1 MPDILILHF
10 PNAAYVLLSLSGLS
24 LIAVY
29 LLRWRY
35 YTLARKYADW
45 QAEAQDVEVAT
56 HVALYNQKDADVP
69 VYPNISVVVTTRNQ
83 EVQLEQLLL
92 KLLQQEYAGC
102 YEVIVADQKSRDDTQ
117 DVVKRL
123 QERFSNLRH
132 TYVPQTSRFIELR
145 KLALTLGIKAS
156 YSEWIIV
163 VNPETIPVTNRW
175 LQHFSENLLPG
186 IDFVEAYYNYEDD
199 GSFVARRSI
208 LERVRR
214 FCRRLHAFENNCV
227 LGCETANF
235 AVRKSWFMDRKGF
248 IDSLCLPFGE
258 ESIFAYRHAETDRT
272 AFLCALDT
280 KLVEELP
287 TSVELRERR
296 ICEAEVCRVL
306 KGFAQKYTR
315 RESMAS
321 LFLYLALMANMIYS
335 IVRVW
340 HDAESEVYSLQF
352 VYTDVL
358 SLLCWVLM
366 FVLPAVLLKRST
378 DALGEMP
385 FGIFVLLHELCQPW
399 RNMSI
404 DLGRRLR
411 RADFKR
417 KYLG

>member
-1 MPDILILHF
+1 MPDILIQHF
-10 PNAAYVLLSLSGLS
+10 PNAAYVLLSLSVLS

-29 LLRWRY
+29 LLRWHY
-35 YTLARKYADW
+35 YALAGKYADW

-56 HVALYNQKDADVP
+56 HVALYNQKEADVP
-69 VYPNISVVVTTRNQ
+69 VYPNISVVITTRNQ
-83 EVQLEQLLL
+83 EAQLEQLLL
-92 KLLQQEYAGC
+92 KLLQQEYAGS

-163 VNPETIPVTNRW
+163 VNPETVPVTNQW
-175 LQHFSENLLPG
+175 LQHFSENLLPD
-186 IDFVEAYYNYEDD
+186 IDFVEAYCNYEDD
-199 GSFVARRSI
+199 GSGVARRSI
-208 LERVRR
+208 LERVRF
-214 FCRRLHAFENNCV
+214 FCRRLYAFEKGCV

-235 AVRKSWFMDRKGF
+235 AVRKSWFMKHKGF

-258 ESIFAYRHAETDRT
+258 ESIFAYYHAEADRT
-272 AFLCALDT
+272 AILCAPDT
-280 KLVEELP
+280 KLIEELP
-287 TSVELRERR
+287 ASAEMRERR
-296 ICEAEVCRVL
+296 ICETEVFRML
-306 KGFAQKYTR
+306 NGAARKYSR

-321 LFLYLALMANMIYS
+321 VFLYLALMTNMSYG

-340 HDAESEVYSLQF
+340 HDFEYGVYSLPL

-358 SLLCWVLM
+358 SLLCWMLM

-378 DALGEMP
+378 DALDETP

-399 RNMSI
+399 RNMSVEI
-404 DLGRRLR
+404 GRRLR
-411 RADFKR
+411 RTDFKR
-417 KYLG
+417 NYLG